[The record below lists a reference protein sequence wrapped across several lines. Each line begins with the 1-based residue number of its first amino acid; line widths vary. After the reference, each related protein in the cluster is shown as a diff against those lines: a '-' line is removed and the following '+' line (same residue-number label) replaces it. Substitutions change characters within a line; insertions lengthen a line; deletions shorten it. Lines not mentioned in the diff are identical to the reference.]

1 MQPEIEADP
10 KEGAGSGPEQDAGPA
25 SERESPPGDLAS
37 GPGLESPPERPAAM
51 ALQPATPAERAAPPS
66 VGRLVGSSLELL
78 VSASADLR
86 RLSLALGLFGVAL
99 VALPFG
105 AVLAYGLRAASA
117 TLFAPAGAST
127 SDGVALLA
135 MLVAL
140 ISASVAF
147 LVLSVEVQIL
157 VAATIGGRAAGA
169 PLRLRE
175 ALKRTR
181 QVFWRVVRGT
191 ILVGMIVMIPNL
203 VLQALVTELVGDQTQ
218 LALAVQIFIQ
228 TLISAPFVFVVPGI
242 VLGDVGAV
250 EAIRR
255 STWLAGLRWRLAL
268 MIALLPTV
276 GQLLLVVA
284 LFAALG
290 VLGTAIDV
298 GGGAPDVSNGLDPLV
313 ALAIYLF
320 VAAAVVSLFIA
331 IAAVQAA
338 PQVAGFHAMTG
349 YGAGLDEARGG
360 RPEPLFRKPALAVYG
375 AGLVATAVLG
385 LVAIAPAQPSI
396 RDVEPVTAAGITI
409 DLPSGWGHDEWDDP
423 ALFAFNSDE
432 SETSTAFVFVF
443 TGRRSSDALLEKM
456 RSDFEADRLE
466 TLSRE
471 RVALGGTEVEET
483 RFTIAWKDL
492 IGVSRGVLELGTVG
506 GRPAAIA
513 VIYDPSL
520 GSGFLDLDAFVRD
533 EAIGFARETWASGR

>member
-10 KEGAGSGPEQDAGPA
+10 KEGSGPGPEQDAGAGTAPA
-25 SERESPPGDLAS
+25 G
-37 GPGLESPPERPAAM
+37 
-51 ALQPATPAERAAPPS
+51 RAAPPS

-86 RLSLALGLFGVAL
+86 RLSLALGLFGVGF

-105 AVLAYGLRAASA
+105 ALLAYGLRAASA

-127 SDGVALLA
+127 PDGFAALA

-140 ISASVAF
+140 LSASVAF
-147 LVLSVEVQIL
+147 IVLSVEVQIL

-338 PQVAGFHAMTG
+338 PQVAGFYAMTLYSG
-349 YGAGLDEARGG
+349 GLDKARGG
-360 RPEPLFRKPALAVYG
+360 RPEPLFRRPALATYG
-375 AGLVATAVLG
+375 AGLFAMAFLAYSTL
-385 LVAIAPAQPSI
+385 APAPPSI

-409 DLPSGWGHDEWDDP
+409 DLPSGWGHDEGDDP

-432 SETSTAFVFVF
+432 SETATVFVFVYA
-443 TGRRSSDALLEKM
+443 GQRSSDALLERM
-456 RSDFEADRLE
+456 RGDFDVARLE
-466 TLSRE
+466 TVSRE
-471 RVALGGTEVEET
+471 RVAPGGAEAEET
-483 RFTIAWKDL
+483 RFTIAWEDV
-492 IGVSRGVLELGTVG
+492 IGVSRGVLELGAVG
-506 GRPAAIA
+506 GRPAAIV

-520 GSGFLDLDAFVRD
+520 GSNGLLDLDPLVHD
-533 EAIGFARETWASGR
+533 EAIRFARETWASGR